1 METILNAGFENDSHP
16 ELLVNANTI
25 RDKLS
30 ILPASGTYAGV
41 APDVATLTLR
51 ITEFE
56 LSMSKGNDPE
66 DVEARDIARAELID
80 TLELMALNLESITPG
95 DRVNLASTGFK
106 LRKIRERDTTPT
118 GTPQNVTA
126 KPTGN
131 QGEARVTCTAV
142 HQATAYEARA
152 AKDLATGPFV
162 SCPPAT
168 GVRGLRFTG
177 LERGKDWF
185 FQIRAIGP
193 NGVGPWSD
201 PAMMMVV

>member
-1 METILNAGFENDSHP
+1 METILNTGFENDPNP
-16 ELLVNANTI
+16 ELLVIANTI

-30 ILPASGTYAGV
+30 IPPASVTYAAV
-41 APDVATLTLR
+41 TPNVVTLTLR
-51 ITEFE
+51 ISAFE
-56 LSMSKGNDPE
+56 EAMSRGNDPD
-66 DVEARDIARAELID
+66 DVEARDLARAELID
-80 TLELMALNLESITPG
+80 TLELMALSLESITPG
-95 DRVNLASTGFK
+95 DRASLATTGYR

-118 GTPQNVTA
+118 GTPQNVSA

-142 HQATAYEARA
+142 QQATAYEARA
-152 AKDLATGPFV
+152 TKDIAAGPFV

-168 GVRGLRFTG
+168 GVRGLLFTG